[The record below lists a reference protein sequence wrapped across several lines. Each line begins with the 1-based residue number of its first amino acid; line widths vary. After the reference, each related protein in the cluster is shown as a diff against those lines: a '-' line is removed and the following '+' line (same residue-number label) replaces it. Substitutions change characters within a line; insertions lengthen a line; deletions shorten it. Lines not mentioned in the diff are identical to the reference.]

1 MKHKKGVLIIAL
13 VLLCTASV
21 LCEDDERRYLFGEN
35 YRNITEIS
43 KDSVK
48 LLRDNADS
56 FWKLAN
62 EKHMYSEMSLK
73 NVRFFKEQYGSAEF
87 YRAVFEIEPLPFG
100 KLSPAYAENLQFFLL
115 AYKGKLFI
123 LNAGYLVKGLRGDG
137 TVRTSSNFIYSN
149 TNVVKSGNS
158 YDIIEH
164 YTESQEVVYD
174 YVEEYEG
181 DSVED
186 FRIERSGRGEASVYA
201 LEEVL
206 NAAES
211 KMNESGSLIALDMEP
226 YRTISC
232 GKTLIDGT
240 RPFMYTIQNAFDGD
254 PDTSYVEDSDDNGI
268 SITIYR
274 RNAKKTFFKL
284 PSWKTKT
291 VRVGIIN
298 GYVKNEKLYKANNRI
313 KTLAINGKLFDV
325 PDTFS
330 REFRFFDVPAENGI
344 SISSAALY
352 TGGGYTD
359 TCIAEISVE

>member
-1 MKHKKGVLIIAL
+1 MK
-13 VLLCTASV
+13 
-21 LCEDDERRYLFGEN
+21 
-35 YRNITEIS
+35 
-43 KDSVK
+43 
-48 LLRDNADS
+48 
-56 FWKLAN
+56 
-62 EKHMYSEMSLK
+62 
-73 NVRFFKEQYGSAEF
+73 FFKEQHGSAEF
-87 YRAVFEIEPLPFG
+87 YRAVFEIENPYG
-100 KLSPAYAENLQFFLL
+100 RYAAFYGEDLQFFLL
-115 AYKGKLFI
+115 AHKGTLFI
-123 LNAGYLVKGLRGDG
+123 LNADYLVEGQSGDG
-137 TVRTSSNFIYSN
+137 TVHSSDEVIYSN
-149 TNVVKSGNS
+149 THVVKRGAS

-164 YTESQEVVYD
+164 HTKTRQDVYID
-174 YVEEYEG
+174 PEG
-181 DSVED
+181 GSDMKIEDS
-186 FRIERSGRGEASVYA
+186 GGGEAAVYA

-240 RPFMYTIQNAFDGD
+240 RPFMYTIQNAFDGN
-254 PDTSYVEDSDDNGI
+254 PDTSYVEDSGDNGI

-274 RNAKKTFFKL
+274 RNAKKAFFKL

-313 KTLAINGKLFDV
+313 KTLAINDKQFEL

-352 TGGGYTD
+352 NGNEYTD

>member
-1 MKHKKGVLIIAL
+1 MK
-13 VLLCTASV
+13 
-21 LCEDDERRYLFGEN
+21 
-35 YRNITEIS
+35 
-43 KDSVK
+43 
-48 LLRDNADS
+48 
-56 FWKLAN
+56 
-62 EKHMYSEMSLK
+62 
-73 NVRFFKEQYGSAEF
+73 FFKEQHGSAEF
-87 YRAVFEIEPLPFG
+87 YRAVFEIENPYG
-100 KLSPAYAENLQFFLL
+100 RYAAFYGEDLQFFLL
-115 AYKGKLFI
+115 AHKGTLFI
-123 LNAGYLVKGLRGDG
+123 LNADYLVEGQSGDG
-137 TVRTSSNFIYSN
+137 TVHSSDEVIYSN
-149 TNVVKSGNS
+149 THVVKRGAS

-164 YTESQEVVYD
+164 HTKTRQDVYID
-174 YVEEYEG
+174 PEG
-181 DSVED
+181 GSDMKIEDS
-186 FRIERSGRGEASVYA
+186 GGGEAAVYA
-201 LEEVL
+201 LEEVI
-206 NAAES
+206 NVAES

-240 RPFMYTIQNAFDGD
+240 RPFMYTIQNVFDGD

-274 RNAKKTFFKL
+274 RNAKKAFFKL

-298 GYVKNEKLYKANNRI
+298 GYAKNEKLYKANNRI

-352 TGGGYTD
+352 NGNEYTD